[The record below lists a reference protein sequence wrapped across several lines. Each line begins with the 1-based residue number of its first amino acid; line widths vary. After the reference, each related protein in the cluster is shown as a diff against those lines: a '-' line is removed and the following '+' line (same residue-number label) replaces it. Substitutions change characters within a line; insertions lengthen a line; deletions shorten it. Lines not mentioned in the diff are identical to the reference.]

1 MLLAPAHPTH
11 SHPRWENLP
20 QRLMLSLGESA
31 ALSSALF
38 CLSKQHHGWGAG
50 APSLHFHHSYH
61 HGKKQI
67 GFCPCALA
75 RAALGSD
82 GTSGFLPLSRVL
94 LTTPSPAGTIHPQR
108 PHPHSTSSQGWRPY
122 LRVQACW
129 LGPSHFGAEPC
140 VAVWG
145 SMAVLCLSS
154 PSRNLS
160 QHVQKGLDLLKDW
173 AGSTPFSASLPS
185 VIR

>member
-1 MLLAPAHPTH
+1 MPLLLWVSVVLSVKWDAERPFLPISGPTDLPQKVLEQSYQELLGSQGSLLLAPAHPTH

-94 LTTPSPAGTIHPQR
+94 LTTPALQE
-108 PHPHSTSSQGWRPY
+108 PY
-122 LRVQACW
+122 TLK
-129 LGPSHFGAEPC
+129 GPIPILLAPRDGA
-140 VAVWG
+140 
-145 SMAVLCLSS
+145 
-154 PSRNLS
+154 
-160 QHVQKGLDLLKDW
+160 H
-173 AGSTPFSASLPS
+173 T
-185 VIR
+185 